1 MSEDLK
7 DFLYSC
13 LQVNDE
19 RRKSAEF
26 LIHHPFFNDI
36 KSQIDI
42 KINNNQLFVSPINND
57 FFIKFTN
64 QISEKEKEKEKERER
79 DSNTNIKNLILNSN
93 SNSYANATSDD
104 NYEIINNILKI
115 DIISYLKKQGII
127 SYKPKI
133 LNIPQYFSLHFPE
146 SEDYSIGDF
155 DSESKFSSHS
165 FKKVKTK
172 TAKNSELIYDKEL
185 NEKLFNEGSLIL
197 IGHSI
202 INLPKNY
209 EKEFSLLEN
218 FLSND
223 IIFSQGGKDNF
234 SSIGMNYNNTNKNN
248 DSLKSD
254 SSSNQSKFNFRI
266 SNSEIKNSKATNNNN
281 NNINNIEKEI
291 SNYFSIKSIV
301 YKILYKIE
309 NFKREDLIVELKKT
323 NYFIPNNL
331 RFIIYSIILD
341 VDFIV
346 QTEEYDIGNCF
357 ENKEYIISEMLQ
369 IKKDIVRCEEYDLI
383 FKTDEGKLYLKS
395 LFENL
400 LYNKEDFFYLQGMDS
415 IAAAF
420 IKLYYPKKEIYYQI
434 FYKLIKK
441 LTYNFL
447 DIQNRQIKDLN
458 FHHRIISRILAFLEP
473 ELYVYLDS
481 IEFFDDLYATAWLI
495 TLFSS
500 KLNMKKIKFI
510 IN

>member
-1 MSEDLK
+1 MTEDLK

-36 KSQIDI
+36 KTQIDSQI
-42 KINNNQLFVSPINND
+42 NHNQVFVSPINND
-57 FFIKFTN
+57 FFLKFRN
-64 QISEKEKEKEKERER
+64 SIDE
-79 DSNTNIKNLILNSN
+79 KNLK
-93 SNSYANATSDD
+93 NATSDD

-115 DIISYLKKQGII
+115 DIISYLKKQGVI

-133 LNIPQYFSLHFPE
+133 LHIPQYFSLHFPE
-146 SEDYSIGDF
+146 SEDYSIGDY
-155 DSESKFSSHS
+155 DYESELSLSSLQ
-165 FKKVKTK
+165 KVKTK
-172 TAKNSELIYDKEL
+172 TMKNSELIYDKEL
-185 NEKLFNEGSLIL
+185 NEKQFNEGSLIL

-218 FLSND
+218 FLTND
-223 IIFSQGGKDNF
+223 LIFSKG
-234 SSIGMNYNNTNKNN
+234 NNETSHKNN

-254 SSSNQSKFNFRI
+254 SSSNHSKLSFRTT
-266 SNSEIKNSKATNNNN
+266 NSDIKNLKSQNNN
-281 NNINNIEKEI
+281 NNIIEKDI
-291 SNYFSIKSIV
+291 GNYFRIKSIV
-301 YKILYKIE
+301 YKILYKLE
-309 NFKREDLIVELKKT
+309 NFKRDDLIVELKKT

-331 RFIIYSIILD
+331 RYIIYSIILD

-346 QTEEYDIGNCF
+346 QTEEYDIANCF
-357 ENKEYIISEMLQ
+357 ENKEFINTEMIQ
-369 IKKDIVRCEEYDLI
+369 IKKDIVRCEEYDII
-383 FKTDEGKLYLKS
+383 FKTDEGKMYLKS

-420 IKLYYPKKEIYYQI
+420 IKLYYPNKEIYYQV

-447 DIQNRQIKDLN
+447 DMENKQIKDLN
-458 FHHRIISRILAFLEP
+458 FHHCIISRILAFLEP

-481 IEFFDDLYATAWLI
+481 IEFFDDLYASAWLI

-500 KLNMKKIKFI
+500 NSIIKFNNI
-510 IN
+510 IRNFPQ